1 MPRNSKN
8 RYLINSILRAS
19 SVLRCLSGGK
29 SHFKISEIARELEL
43 NRSAVY
49 RILLSLEKDRF
60 VEKDENTGEYSLGI
74 ATFEIGSTY
83 LGQTDLI
90 KVSTTVMADLALK
103 TQETVGLAVLSDT
116 VVTYMYKVEPPRTL
130 KVMSKTSRISPVY
143 CTALG
148 KVLLAHQP
156 KDEFS
161 RIISELKLKPFTQN
175 TITSKKRLAE
185 ELRVIRKKGYAF
197 DRREHEEDSECIG
210 APIRDH
216 FGDVIAALS
225 TSGPKKKI
233 GTPQEKKYVSWVMEA
248 AAMISSKMGYRG
260 EARSLH

>member
-1 MPRNSKN
+1 M
-8 RYLINSILRAS
+8 
-19 SVLRCLSGGK
+19 RCLSGGK
-29 SHFKISEIARELEL
+29 THFKISEIARELKL

-49 RILLSLEKDRF
+49 RILISLEKDRF

-90 KVSTTVMADLALK
+90 KVSTPVMADLALK
-103 TQETVGLAVLSDT
+103 TQETVSLAVLSDT
-116 VVTYMYKVEPPRTL
+116 VVTYMYKVEPPQTL
-130 KVMSKTSRISPVY
+130 KVMSKACRLSPVY

-161 RIISELKLKPFTQN
+161 RIISELKSKPFTQN

-225 TSGPKKKI
+225 TSGPKRKI
-233 GTPQEKKYVSWVMEA
+233 GTPLEKKYVIWVMEA

-260 EARSLH
+260 EAQSLR